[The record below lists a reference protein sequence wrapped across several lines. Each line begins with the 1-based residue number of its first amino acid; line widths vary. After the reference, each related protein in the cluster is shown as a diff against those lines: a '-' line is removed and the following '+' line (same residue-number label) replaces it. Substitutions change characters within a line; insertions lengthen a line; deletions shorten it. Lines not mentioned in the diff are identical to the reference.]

1 MNKIN
6 FSRLQNARIYN
17 GFTIAKLS
25 KELGISKQAFSKYE
39 TNDNIPLE
47 KVFQIAKILNF
58 PIEYFFQSEN
68 KYNLEVKSTYFRS
81 LLTTNKKCRNEQIV
95 KMQYLSIIYSIL
107 NEYVEFPSL
116 NIPDDLPLDITPEE
130 AANELRK
137 HWNLGNKPIN
147 NIIQIAEENG
157 IIVTKFETNTDNID
171 AFSTLINL
179 ENKGLYLVALNKNKN
194 SACRIHFDVA
204 HELGHILLDEWNED
218 IETLDREEFKNREKV
233 ANRFA
238 AAFLL
243 PKEEFIKDASLYPS
257 NLDYYTEL
265 KKKWKVSI
273 ASMVYRAREL
283 NIISQYQ
290 YQSLFKKM
298 NYRDILKKEP
308 LDDILK
314 TSEPSLLNEAI
325 DILLDNKVFT
335 KQELLDEFKEHG
347 FFIGRENIEDLL
359 NLPNNK
365 LLPENNEDNRKN
377 IVSLKN
383 KQI

>member
-6 FSRLQNARIYN
+6 FNRLQNARIYR
-17 GFTIAKLS
+17 GLTIAELS

-39 TNDNIPLE
+39 TSDNVPLE

-58 PIEYFFQSEN
+58 PTEYFFQSED

-81 LLTTNKKCRNEQIV
+81 LLTTKKKCRNEQIA
-95 KMQYLSIIYSIL
+95 KMQCLSVIYYIL
-107 NEYVEFPSL
+107 NEYVEFPNL
-116 NIPDDLPLDITPEE
+116 NIPDNLPFDITPEE

-179 ENKGLYLVALNKNKN
+179 ENKNLYLVALNKNKN
-194 SACRIHFDVA
+194 FACRIHFDVA

-218 IETLDREEFKNREKV
+218 IEALDREEFKNREKI

-243 PKEEFIKDASLYPS
+243 PKDEFIKDVSLYPS
-257 NLDYYTEL
+257 NLDYYEEL

-273 ASMVYRAREL
+273 ASMIYRAREL

-298 NYRDILKKEP
+298 NYRGMIKKEP

-325 DILLDNKVFT
+325 DILLDNQVFT

-347 FFIGRENIEDLL
+347 FFIGRENIEALL

-365 LLPENNEDNRKN
+365 LFPEDKENRKN

-383 KQI
+383 K

>member
-17 GFTIAKLS
+17 GITIAELS
-25 KELGISKQAFSKYE
+25 KKLGISKQAFSKYE

-81 LLTTNKKCRNEQIV
+81 LLTTKKKCRNEQIV

-157 IIVTKFETNTDNID
+157 IIVTKFKTNTDNID

-365 LLPENNEDNRKN
+365 LLPENEDNRKN

>member
-1 MNKIN
+1 M
-6 FSRLQNARIYN
+6 
-17 GFTIAKLS
+17 
-25 KELGISKQAFSKYE
+25 
-39 TNDNIPLE
+39 
-47 KVFQIAKILNF
+47 
-58 PIEYFFQSEN
+58 
-68 KYNLEVKSTYFRS
+68 
-81 LLTTNKKCRNEQIV
+81 KC
-95 KMQYLSIIYSIL
+95 LSIIHYIF
-107 NEYVEFPSL
+107 NEYVEFPNL
-116 NIPDDLPLDITPEE
+116 NIPDDLPFDITPEE

-179 ENKGLYLVALNKNKN
+179 ENKDLYLVALNKNKT

-204 HELGHILLDEWNED
+204 HEFGHILLDEWNED
-218 IETLDREEFKNREKV
+218 IETLDREEFKNREKI

-238 AAFLL
+238 ASFLL
-243 PKEEFIKDASLYPS
+243 PKDEFIKDVSLYPS
-257 NLDYYTEL
+257 NLDYYEEL

-273 ASMVYRAREL
+273 AAMIYRAREL

-298 NYRDILKKEP
+298 NYRGMIKKEP

-325 DILLDNKVFT
+325 DILLDNQVFT

-347 FFIGRENIEDLL
+347 FFIGRENMESLL
-359 NLPNNK
+359 NLPYNK
-365 LLPENNEDNRKN
+365 LLPEDEDNRKK

-383 KQI
+383 K

>member
-58 PIEYFFQSEN
+58 PTEYFFQSEN

-81 LLTTNKKCRNEQIV
+81 LLTTKKKCRNEQIV

-157 IIVTKFETNTDNID
+157 IIVTKFKTSTDNID

-365 LLPENNEDNRKN
+365 LLPENEDNRKN

>member
-47 KVFQIAKILNF
+47 KVFQIAKILKF

-365 LLPENNEDNRKN
+365 LLPENEDNRKN

>member
-58 PIEYFFQSEN
+58 PTEYFFQSEN

-365 LLPENNEDNRKN
+365 LLPENEDNRKN

>member
-17 GFTIAKLS
+17 GITIAELS
-25 KELGISKQAFSKYE
+25 KKLGISKQAFSKYE

-58 PIEYFFQSEN
+58 PIEYFFQFEN

-81 LLTTNKKCRNEQIV
+81 LLTTKKKCRNEQIV

-116 NIPDDLPLDITPEE
+116 NIPDDLLLDITPEE

-157 IIVTKFETNTDNID
+157 IIVTKFKTNTDNID

-365 LLPENNEDNRKN
+365 LLPENEDNRKN

>member
-58 PIEYFFQSEN
+58 PTEYFFQSEN

-157 IIVTKFETNTDNID
+157 IIVTKFKTNTDNID

-365 LLPENNEDNRKN
+365 LLPENEDNRKN

>member
-47 KVFQIAKILNF
+47 KVFQIAKILKF

-157 IIVTKFETNTDNID
+157 IIVTKFKTNTDNID

-314 TSEPSLLNEAI
+314 TSEPLLLNEAI

-365 LLPENNEDNRKN
+365 LLPENEDSRKN

>member
-6 FSRLQNARIYN
+6 FNRLQNARIYR
-17 GFTIAKLS
+17 GFTIAELS

-39 TNDNIPLE
+39 TSDNVPLE

-58 PIEYFFQSEN
+58 PTEYFFQSED

-81 LLTTNKKCRNEQIV
+81 LLTTKKKCRKEQIV
-95 KMQYLSIIYSIL
+95 KMQYLSIIHYIL

-116 NIPDDLPLDITPEE
+116 NIPYDLPFDITPEE

-157 IIVTKFETNTDNID
+157 IIVTKFKTDTDNID

-179 ENKGLYLVALNKNKN
+179 ENKGLYLVALNKNTT

-204 HELGHILLDEWNED
+204 HEFGHILLDEWNED
-218 IETLDREEFKNREKV
+218 IETLDREEFKNREKI
-233 ANRFA
+233 ANSFA

-243 PKEEFIKDASLYPS
+243 PKDEFIKDISLYPS
-257 NLDYYTEL
+257 NLDYYVEL

-273 ASMVYRAREL
+273 AAMIYRAREL
-283 NIISQYQ
+283 NVISQYQ
-290 YQSLFKKM
+290 YQYLFKKM

-335 KQELLDEFKEHG
+335 KQELLDEFKCHE
-347 FFIGRENIEDLL
+347 FSIGRENIEALL
-359 NLPNNK
+359 NLPDNK
-365 LLPENNEDNRKN
+365 LFPEYEENRKN

-383 KQI
+383 K

>member
-17 GFTIAKLS
+17 GITIAELS
-25 KELGISKQAFSKYE
+25 KKLGISKQAFSKYE
-39 TNDNIPLE
+39 ANDNIPLE

-81 LLTTNKKCRNEQIV
+81 LLTTKKKCRNEQIV

-157 IIVTKFETNTDNID
+157 IIVTKFKTSTDNID

-365 LLPENNEDNRKN
+365 LLPENEDNRKN

>member
-1 MNKIN
+1 M
-6 FSRLQNARIYN
+6 
-17 GFTIAKLS
+17 
-25 KELGISKQAFSKYE
+25 
-39 TNDNIPLE
+39 
-47 KVFQIAKILNF
+47 
-58 PIEYFFQSEN
+58 
-68 KYNLEVKSTYFRS
+68 
-81 LLTTNKKCRNEQIV
+81 
-95 KMQYLSIIYSIL
+95 
-107 NEYVEFPSL
+107 
-116 NIPDDLPLDITPEE
+116 
-130 AANELRK
+130 
-137 HWNLGNKPIN
+137 
-147 NIIQIAEENG
+147 
-157 IIVTKFETNTDNID
+157 
-171 AFSTLINL
+171 
-179 ENKGLYLVALNKNKN
+179 
-194 SACRIHFDVA
+194 
-204 HELGHILLDEWNED
+204 
-218 IETLDREEFKNREKV
+218 
-233 ANRFA
+233 
-238 AAFLL
+238 

-365 LLPENNEDNRKN
+365 LLPENEDNRKN